1 MGLGS
6 ETGSLWHF
14 HDIFIIYLFF
24 MYLLAIFM
32 QAGPVQLQA
41 GLNGGLQL
49 KARPRKYTWQRKNR
63 FSRKVST
70 AKLELLRNG
79 TGTYNFSPKLLE
91 PNK

>member
-41 GLNGGLQL
+41 GLNGGLLL
-49 KARPRKYTWQRKNR
+49 KARSRKYTWQRKNR

-70 AKLELLRNG
+70 AKLELSRNG
-79 TGTYNFSPKLLE
+79 TGT
-91 PNK
+91 